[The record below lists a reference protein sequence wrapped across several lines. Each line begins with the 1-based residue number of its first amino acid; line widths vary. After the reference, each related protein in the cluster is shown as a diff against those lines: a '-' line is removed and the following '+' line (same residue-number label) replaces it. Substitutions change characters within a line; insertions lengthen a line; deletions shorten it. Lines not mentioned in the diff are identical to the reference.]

1 MGFLPCSTLWA
12 KALPTSPLAKDPYQ
26 GQNKT
31 QGDLALRTVKTN
43 QKGKKKK
50 KNEWKKLDLSENHL
64 RRGTNMSV
72 ENSDHIETMN
82 KAAVEQKNQ
91 ATCLLNAI
99 QSATRNKDLLSIFI
113 HCDSSKLC

>member
-1 MGFLPCSTLWA
+1 
-12 KALPTSPLAKDPYQ
+12 
-26 GQNKT
+26 
-31 QGDLALRTVKTN
+31 
-43 QKGKKKK
+43 
-50 KNEWKKLDLSENHL
+50 
-64 RRGTNMSV
+64 MSV